1 MIEAH
6 DPQGAA
12 DALRAHLRALQAE
25 FPSIIEPSSTAHNES
40 EVAQ

>member
-1 MIEAH
+1 MIEAR

-12 DALRAHLRALQAE
+12 DAMRAHLRALQAE

>member
-12 DALRAHLRALQAE
+12 EAMRAHLRELQAE
-25 FPSIIEPSSTAHNES
+25 FPSITEPSSTAQDEQ
-40 EVAQ
+40 EAAE